1 MNALGIKHVS
11 YTYPSGTQALENI
24 SLELEE
30 GSSLAILGSNGA
42 GKSTLL
48 DLILGFKQQG
58 GIQLFGKEIGAYG
71 RKELGRTLA
80 LVPQTE
86 HYHFSFTLLDYT
98 LFGRSPYLQAMGNPT
113 SDDADIAY
121 QALEEVGLAAY
132 ADRSV
137 TNLSGGE
144 HQLLLLARA
153 IAQQSRML
161 LLDEPT
167 SALDPANRKKVLS
180 ILSSL
185 HKRGKTLVFTT
196 HDANLAY
203 ALASHVAMLKQGS
216 LLCFGKKE
224 QVVNTEMLTTLY
236 ETPLTVC
243 QMGTETLIY

>member
-1 MNALGIKHVS
+1 MNALQLDNVT
-11 YTYPSGTQALENI
+11 YTYPSGTKALQTI
-24 SLELEE
+24 SFAIEE

-48 DLILGFKQQG
+48 DLILGYKQEP
-58 GIQLFGKEIGAYG
+58 GIRIFGKEIGTYG

-113 SDDADIAY
+113 ADDAEIAY
-121 QALEEVGLAAY
+121 QALEEVGLASY
-132 ADRSV
+132 ADRSI

-153 IAQQSRML
+153 IAQQSKIL

-185 HKRGKTLVFTT
+185 HQRGKTLVFTT

-203 ALASHVAMLKQGS
+203 ALATHVAMLKQGS

-224 QVVNTEMLTTLY
+224 EVVNTEMLTTLY
-236 ETPLTVC
+236 ATELTVC
-243 QMGTETLIY
+243 QLGSDTLIY